1 MVHETQ
7 ISRPV
12 EATGH
17 HDSTK
22 LLVFLPLRADLLC
35 TLHYETPCRMGGNE
49 NNLALGATFNAMKMD
64 DTTCQRPCSSPKFRG
79 IHMLQ
84 CQSGYRWFIFDLP

>member
-1 MVHETQ
+1 
-7 ISRPV
+7 
-12 EATGH
+12 
-17 HDSTK
+17 
-22 LLVFLPLRADLLC
+22 
-35 TLHYETPCRMGGNE
+35 MGGNE

-84 CQSGYRWFIFDLP
+84 SGLVTGGLFLLCLEKRVELFVFWVISVNKPHICLDVQKY